1 MTTAVATAEQ
11 KPKTTVAKTPPTII
25 DIVSSDGFKTQ
36 MAMVLPKHITADR
49 MARIAVTL
57 MRKVPKL
64 RECTQES
71 LLGALM
77 TLSQLGLEPDGRRAH
92 LIPYGK
98 ECTLVIDYKGYA
110 ELAKRSGFVKSIY
123 AREVCANDEFR
134 FENGVVT
141 HRIDFQKPRGRIYA
155 FCSQVT
161 HIDGSMQGDVMTL
174 TEVEGIRARSKAK
187 DRGPW
192 EGYPVILKGLEFEKL
207 TVPAQDAIEMAKK
220 SVFKRLSKLLVLSP
234 EFRDAVEADDDAIE
248 TTAVT
253 VSRQTLAD
261 LVATSDME
269 ALPEPDAKVLES
281 AEPEKPEPK
290 VNSEPAAEDAK
301 PYWFGLV
308 SGCKDIPSL
317 NRKHDQF
324 DSVKKDL
331 PEADAQAIEE
341 AFAKRVTEL

>member
-1 MTTAVATAEQ
+1 MTTAVATVEQ
-11 KPKTTVAKTPPTII
+11 KTNTGISKSPQTII
-25 DIVSSDGFKTQ
+25 DIVSSEGFKTQ

-57 MRKVPKL
+57 MRKIPKL

-161 HIDGSMQGDVMTL
+161 HVDGSMQGDVMTL
-174 TEVEGIRARSKAK
+174 TEVEGIRLRSKAK

-192 EGYPVILKGLEFEKL
+192 EGYPVILKGLDFEKL

-220 SVFKRLSKLLVLSP
+220 SVFKRLSKLLVLSS
-234 EFRDAVEADDDAIE
+234 EFRDAIEADDDAIE

-261 LVATSDME
+261 LVAAPEMNVIEQEQPSVFEKLKSRIAMATGEDLGDIDGSCGVCLANQSITQTE
-269 ALPEPDAKVLES
+269 AEEIQRL
-281 AEPEKPEPK
+281 
-290 VNSEPAAEDAK
+290 
-301 PYWFGLV
+301 LV
-308 SGCKDIPSL
+308 ERSRQLGAP
-317 NRKHDQF
+317 
-324 DSVKKDL
+324 
-331 PEADAQAIEE
+331 
-341 AFAKRVTEL
+341 

>member
-1 MTTAVATAEQ
+1 MTTAVAPAG
-11 KPKTTVAKTPPTII
+11 PKQSTSIAKGPPTII

-123 AREVCANDEFR
+123 AREVCANDEFH

-141 HRIDFQKPRGRIYA
+141 HRIEFQKPRGRIYA
-155 FCSQVT
+155 FCAQVT

-174 TEVEGIRARSKAK
+174 TEVEGIRLRSKAK

-192 EGYPVILKGLEFEKL
+192 EGYPAILKGMDFEKL
-207 TVPAQDAIEMAKK
+207 TVPVQDAIEMAKK

-234 EFRDAVEADDDAIE
+234 EFRDAIEVDDDAIE

-253 VSRQTLAD
+253 VTRQTLAD
-261 LVATSDME
+261 LVAT
-269 ALPEPDAKVLES
+269 PEPELIEQASLSVFEKLKARIVNATRDDLSDIDGSCS
-281 AEPEKPEPK
+281 ACLADK
-290 VNSEPAAEDAK
+290 SISQAEAEEIQRL
-301 PYWFGLV
+301 LV
-308 SGCKDIPSL
+308 ERSQQLG
-317 NRKHDQF
+317 
-324 DSVKKDL
+324 
-331 PEADAQAIEE
+331 
-341 AFAKRVTEL
+341 TT